1 MADLIINKLKIKSLK
16 SLPSNDL
23 EIRPLTLLAGINN
36 SGKSTIIQAVRMFF
50 AASRGDSPLLKGHG
64 DISEIRS
71 KSSSKNSDINISF
84 EYANGDSD
92 VLTISEEKTT
102 APRKSPHV
110 IYIGADRLGPR
121 PSLETYQGARDIPFI
136 GERGEHV
143 VDFITKLSALIIPN
157 DLHHECSE
165 GVTLE
170 YEIKGWLNEISP
182 GVESNFETHAK
193 SDTSHS
199 EFDGYRSTNV
209 GFGLSYTLPVIAA
222 ILSSSILHKDNT
234 KLDNDFSERWVNEQ
248 KNSGFLLALENP
260 EAHLHPQGQTAMG
273 ILIAK
278 AANSGLQII
287 LETHSDHLMD
297 GIRIAVKNGVCES
310 EKIIFHYLEKD
321 SDSITNIVTPK
332 MNSNGQLESWPIGF
346 FDQTLKNRAILAKR
360 SR

>member
-1 MADLIINKLKIKSLK
+1 MADLIINKLKIESLK
-16 SLPSNDL
+16 SLPNNEV

-36 SGKSTIIQAVRMFF
+36 SGKSTVIQAVRMFF
-50 AASRGDSPLLKGHG
+50 AASSGDSPLLKGHG

-71 KSSSKNSDINISF
+71 KSSSKNSDIKISF

-92 VLTISEEKTT
+92 ILTISDEKTIP
-102 APRKSPHV
+102 PRKSPYV

-121 PSLETYQGARDIPFI
+121 PSLETHQGAGNIPFI
-136 GERGEHV
+136 GGRGEHV

-182 GVESNFETHAK
+182 GVESIFETHAK

-209 GFGLSYTLPVIAA
+209 GFGLSYTLPVITA
-222 ILSSSILHKDNT
+222 ILSASIQHEDNT
-234 KLDNDFSERWVNEQ
+234 KFTNNVSELWVNEQ
-248 KNSGFLLALENP
+248 KKNGFLLALENP
-260 EAHLHPQGQTAMG
+260 EAHLHPRGQTVMG

-297 GIRIAVKNGVCES
+297 GIRIAVKNGICES
-310 EKIIFHYLEKD
+310 EKVIFHYLEKD
-321 SDSITNIVTPK
+321 SNSITNVVTPK
-332 MNSNGQLESWPIGF
+332 LNNNGQLESWPIGF
-346 FDQTLKNRAILAKR
+346 FDQTLKNRAVLAKR